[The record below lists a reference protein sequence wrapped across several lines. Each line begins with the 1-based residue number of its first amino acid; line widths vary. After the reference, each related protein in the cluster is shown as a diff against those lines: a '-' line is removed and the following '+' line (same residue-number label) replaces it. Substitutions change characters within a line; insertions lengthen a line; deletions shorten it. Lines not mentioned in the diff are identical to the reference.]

1 MPELFIPALLT
12 IVLAL
17 VSLGLAAICGIYL
30 GVDHQRRMEG
40 YQYDEEDDED
50 FLYNVGL
57 CFGTAS
63 IIIILLTLAFVAP

>member
-1 MPELFIPALLT
+1 MAELFIPALLT
-12 IVLAL
+12 IVFSL
-17 VSLGLAAICGIYL
+17 VSLACATVCGIYL

-57 CFGTAS
+57 CFGVAS
-63 IIIILLTLAFVAP
+63 IIILALTLSYVVP